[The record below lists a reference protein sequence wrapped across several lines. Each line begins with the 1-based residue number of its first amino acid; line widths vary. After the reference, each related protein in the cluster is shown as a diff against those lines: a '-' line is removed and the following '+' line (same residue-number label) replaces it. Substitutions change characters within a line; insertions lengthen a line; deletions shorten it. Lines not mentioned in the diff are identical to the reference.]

1 MQGSDRPSFSF
12 PELRSVCG
20 SASAIHTD
28 QDPSSGNENDRPY
41 VCLPDFL
48 DTGLPRGNVNERDSG
63 PMRGACH
70 PYPTSQPVK
79 VGHTTGGIKSP
90 LSSNSYAGSFTS
102 LKKKWL
108 KVLWDRT
115 YGFSSLSE
123 KTMKSNHLQ
132 MSLLRQHF
140 LLSYLKTL
148 SVVPAGVWT
157 RVKPCVRLD
166 CAYTRFVPTRLT
178 EPFNYRLSFS
188 HVGFYCLLQPLEQ
201 YFKIA
206 VWELTY

>member
-1 MQGSDRPSFSF
+1 MQGSDRPSFFF

-70 PYPTSQPVK
+70 PYPNSQPVK
-79 VGHTTGGIKSP
+79 VGHTTGGIKSL

-123 KTMKSNHLQ
+123 KTRKSKHLQ
-132 MSLLRQHF
+132 MSLQRQHF
-140 LLSYLKTL
+140 YLSYLKTL
-148 SVVPAGVWT
+148 SVGPAGLWT
-157 RVKPCVRLD
+157 RVEPYVRLD

-178 EPFNYRLSFS
+178 QSL
-188 HVGFYCLLQPLEQ
+188 
-201 YFKIA
+201 
-206 VWELTY
+206 

>member
-1 MQGSDRPSFSF
+1 MNTCIVTVYLLVTSNMQGSDRPSFSF

-70 PYPTSQPVK
+70 PYPTSQSVK

-108 KVLWDRT
+108 KVLCV
-115 YGFSSLSE
+115 SE

-132 MSLLRQHF
+132 MLLQRHLF
-140 LLSYLKTL
+140 LLS
-148 SVVPAGVWT
+148 
-157 RVKPCVRLD
+157 
-166 CAYTRFVPTRLT
+166 
-178 EPFNYRLSFS
+178 
-188 HVGFYCLLQPLEQ
+188 
-201 YFKIA
+201 
-206 VWELTY
+206 